1 VHAHIWNKL
10 RKHKVFQDG
19 HLAPHMGQD
28 AHAMG
33 ILPQLYNFI
42 IFVKYIQTTYY
53 KFYWRHISCSSIF

>member
-28 AHAMG
+28 AMG
-33 ILPQLYNFI
+33 ILPQLY
-42 IFVKYIQTTYY
+42 
-53 KFYWRHISCSSIF
+53 ISLFL